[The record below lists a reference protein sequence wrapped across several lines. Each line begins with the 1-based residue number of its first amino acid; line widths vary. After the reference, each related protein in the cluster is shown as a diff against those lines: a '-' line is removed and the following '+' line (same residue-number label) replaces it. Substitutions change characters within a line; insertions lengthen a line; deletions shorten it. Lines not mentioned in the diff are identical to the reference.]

1 MGTTV
6 RVRDEDKEKLERLR
20 AMVTLSSGKKV
31 TQEQLLGTLLDDALS
46 RGESFVTET
55 FGPKLPLSDKDFA
68 KIMGLISDWGVVTS
82 SADIDRIL
90 YGSTSTE
97 HRKK

>member
-46 RGESFVTET
+46 RGES
-55 FGPKLPLSDKDFA
+55 
-68 KIMGLISDWGVVTS
+68 
-82 SADIDRIL
+82 
-90 YGSTSTE
+90 
-97 HRKK
+97 